1 MGSVSSRSQSEN
13 TKSVTVASI
22 TKNVPSNYHT
32 VTICASLPKVNKDY
46 NTYETLKDLPDAK
59 YWVHK
64 VDNEATPTR
73 YKVQHIIANGPHT
86 SSGDNHA
93 LFTAFLRAYNSHEDI
108 VLSPD
113 DIWLMICIY
122 FSKYVNE
129 NAEQLRTLFVDH
141 EGKKL
146 LTICQPPG
154 VEPDWNDFLDQ
165 MRQEVT
171 IMDTFKQYFE
181 YRCIVTKCGIRNVHF
196 VGTLDDWKLLRQKTE
211 QLQMFST
218 STNDS
223 FGSYIK
229 GLLPIIDQFI
239 QTYQGQVDNKFWNK
253 VMDIKHWGGGGSGS
267 PRGTDVSGW
276 FLRLCY
282 GLHEE
287 KKCDIQRIQL
297 NSLVVPVLVENQAT
311 NQSKTCYVT
320 GGFHGINSHN
330 NRHKPVMSLA
340 VMDDTT
346 TIKPL
351 SAE

>member
-1 MGSVSSRSQSEN
+1 MGGVSSRSQSEN
-13 TKSVTVASI
+13 TKSVAAASA
-22 TKNVPSNYHT
+22 TENVPSNYHT
-32 VTICASLPKVNKDY
+32 VTICDSLPKVNKDY
-46 NTYETLKDLPDAK
+46 NTYETRKDLPDAN
-59 YWVHK
+59 YWIHK
-64 VDNEATPTR
+64 VDNEATPAR
-73 YKVQHIIANGPHT
+73 YKVQHIIANG
-86 SSGDNHA
+86 S
-93 LFTAFLRAYNSHEDI
+93 R
-108 VLSPD
+108 
-113 DIWLMICIY
+113 
-122 FSKYVNE
+122 
-129 NAEQLRTLFVDH
+129 
-141 EGKKL
+141 
-146 LTICQPPG
+146 
-154 VEPDWNDFLDQ
+154 DWNDFLEQ
-165 MRQEVT
+165 MRQEVSRHVKNEAVELLT
-171 IMDTFKQYFE
+171 SNFSTTTKIESLLSCVAIMDTFKQYFE

-218 STNDS
+218 STKDS
-223 FGSYIK
+223 FGSYIR

-267 PRGTDVSGW
+267 PTGTDVSGW

-297 NSLVVPVLVENQAT
+297 NSLVVPVLVENQST
-311 NQSKTCYVT
+311 NQSKTCYVA